1 MMLQVF
7 PGWLQPVAT
16 WFGSPRGL
24 LQLRLWLLLLVGWWL
39 LAPLSALLAQ
49 LLSYGFSRTDAVIIA
64 SFCGPL
70 LCVVLIV
77 LGLWPKRLRW
87 VLAVLLLCSGLLQ
100 FAVGGLL

>member
-1 MMLQVF
+1 MRLQVV
-7 PGWLQPVAT
+7 PSWLQPAAT

-24 LQLRLWLLLLVGWWL
+24 LQLRFLLLLLAGWWL

-70 LCVVLIV
+70 LCIAVIV

-87 VLAVLLLCSGLLQ
+87 VLAALLLGSCLLQ

>member
-1 MMLQVF
+1 MILKDY
-7 PGWLQPVAT
+7 PRWLQAVAT
-16 WFGSPRGL
+16 WCGSPRGL

-49 LLSYGFSRTDAVIIA
+49 LLSSGFSRTDAVIIA

-70 LCVVLIV
+70 LCVALIL

-87 VLAVLLLCSGLLQ
+87 VLAALLLCSGLLQ
-100 FAVGGLL
+100 FAVGDLL